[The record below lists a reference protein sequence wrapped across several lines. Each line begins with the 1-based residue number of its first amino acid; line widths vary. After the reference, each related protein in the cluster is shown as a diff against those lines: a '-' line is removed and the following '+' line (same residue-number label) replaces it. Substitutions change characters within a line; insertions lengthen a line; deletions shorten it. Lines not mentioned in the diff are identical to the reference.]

1 MKQSTDIELGLDAD
15 SVAKAAQRIAKL
27 AHRTPV
33 MTSRTLDELYGAQLY
48 FKCENLQ
55 RTGAFKIRGAAN
67 AVATLPVAQAPRG
80 VATHS
85 SGNHGAALACAAAA
99 SGIDCHVVVPE
110 GAVASKVANIQ
121 RYGGKV
127 IECAPTQAAREAGLA
142 DTVQRT
148 GATAIVPYDDPRIIA
163 GQGTIAL
170 ELLEQVPDL
179 DAIIT
184 PLGGGGMLS
193 GCALWAAHKNSNT
206 QLFGAEPAGAD
217 DGYRSLKL
225 GKIVDDHIPDTL
237 CDGLRA
243 KIGVLNFALISRHV
257 SALLPVEDPD
267 SVRAMGEIM
276 MTMKQVVEPSSSIA
290 LAAVGANRERFTGQK
305 VGVVLS
311 GGNVDLS
318 DLPF

>member
-1 MKQSTDIELGLDAD
+1 
-15 SVAKAAQRIAKL
+15 
-27 AHRTPV
+27 
-33 MTSRTLDELYGAQLY
+33 
-48 FKCENLQ
+48 
-55 RTGAFKIRGAAN
+55 
-67 AVATLPVAQAPRG
+67 
-80 VATHS
+80 
-85 SGNHGAALACAAAA
+85 
-99 SGIDCHVVVPE
+99 
-110 GAVASKVANIQ
+110 
-121 RYGGKV
+121 
-127 IECAPTQAAREAGLA
+127 
-142 DTVQRT
+142 
-148 GATAIVPYDDPRIIA
+148 
-163 GQGTIAL
+163 
-170 ELLEQVPDL
+170 
-179 DAIIT
+179 
-184 PLGGGGMLS
+184 MLS